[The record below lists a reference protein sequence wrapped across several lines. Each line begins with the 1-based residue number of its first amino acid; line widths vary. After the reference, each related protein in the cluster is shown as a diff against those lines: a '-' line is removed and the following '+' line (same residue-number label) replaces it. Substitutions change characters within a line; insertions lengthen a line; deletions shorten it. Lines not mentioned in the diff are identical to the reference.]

1 MNIAVAQLRPEDRD
15 IDQNLKAHYKLVEA
29 AARYGAGLIAFPEM
43 SVTGYVR
50 EAAKELS
57 FTENDPRL
65 NKLRKLACKFKIII
79 IAGAPVKL
87 DSGLYIGSFIIFPDN
102 TVSIYTKQFL
112 HSGEEEY
119 FSSSFGYNPVIEL
132 EGERIGLAICA
143 DINNP
148 EHAWNASRAQCSIYL
163 AGIFFSKPAMAEAH
177 SLLSGYAEKHSM
189 AIVMSNFCGKSW
201 GLAAGGR
208 SAVWSEEGK
217 LIAEMD
223 TFAAGMLLARKING
237 KWTAEVVAE

>member
-1 MNIAVAQLRPEDRD
+1 MYIAVAQIRPVDRD

-29 AARYGAGLIAFPEM
+29 AARHGAGLIAFPEM

-50 EAAKELS
+50 EEAKELS

-65 NKLRKLACKFKIII
+65 NNLRELACQFNIII

-87 DSGLYIGSFIIFPDN
+87 DSGLYIGSVIIFPDN

-119 FSSSFGYNPVIEL
+119 FSSSFSYNPVIEL
-132 EGERIGLAICA
+132 QDERIGLAICA

-148 EHAWNASRAQCSIYL
+148 EHARNASRAQCSIYL

-189 AIVMSNFCGKSW
+189 AVLMSNFCGESW
-201 GLAAGGR
+201 GLEAGGK
-208 SAVWSEEGK
+208 SALWSEEGS
-217 LIAEMD
+217 LIAEMNIS
-223 TFAAGMLLARKING
+223 AAGILLARKING